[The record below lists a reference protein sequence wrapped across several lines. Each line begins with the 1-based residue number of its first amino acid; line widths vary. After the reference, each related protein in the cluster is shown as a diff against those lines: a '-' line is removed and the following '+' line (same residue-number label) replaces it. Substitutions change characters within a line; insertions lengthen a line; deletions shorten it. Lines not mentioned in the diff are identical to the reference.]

1 MTTIPQAV
9 VKSPPGSMSKDMQD
23 KAIDTARALMKDTE
37 KDEKDIASAL
47 RKEFD
52 TTYGPTWHCF
62 VGRNFGSYVTHE
74 TNHFIY
80 FYVGQLGFLL
90 FRSG

>member
-1 MTTIPQAV
+1 M
-9 VKSPPGSMSKDMQD
+9 GKDMLD
-23 KAIDTARALMKDTE
+23 KAIDTARALMRDAE

-62 VGRNFGSYVTHE
+62 VGRNFGSFVTHE
-74 TNHFIY
+74 TNHFAY
-80 FYVGQLGFLL
+80 FHVGQLGFLL
-90 FRSG
+90 FKSG